1 MTDAPQWFCF
11 VNLEHLRNCLYDNDK
26 RIHIQPAFIY
36 SGMALSALM
45 KSSEKGRGSSG
56 REAAMRL
63 ASSAQ
68 SALTASFRSGQI
80 DVKLAGAA
88 FVSACAA

>member
-1 MTDAPQWFCF
+1 MTDAPQWFSF
-11 VNLEHLRNCLYDNDK
+11 VNLEHLRNGLYDNDK

-45 KSSEKGRGSSG
+45 KSSERGRGSSG
-56 REAAMRL
+56 REVAMRL

>member
-1 MTDAPQWFCF
+1 
-11 VNLEHLRNCLYDNDK
+11 
-26 RIHIQPAFIY
+26 
-36 SGMALSALM
+36 M

-68 SALTASFRSGQI
+68 SALTASLRSGQI